1 MVKKVL
7 QIFVLVLLV
16 QSIHGQKKDTIYA
29 KEKAKDFYIT
39 KGKGIEFHF
48 F

>member
-1 MVKKVL
+1 MFKKGL
-7 QIFVLVLLV
+7 QILALFILV
-16 QSIHGQKKDTIYA
+16 QSLHSQEKD
-29 KEKAKDFYIT
+29 KDFYIT